1 MKETKFTKREK
12 FNALIAILNGE
23 KSDVPATDLVDF
35 CKGEIDKL
43 DNRKAREQEKAAA
56 KKAESD
62 ALEVAV
68 KNLLTDEFATIA
80 DITSKIEGIDEVTP
94 HKVAYRLKNLVE
106 AEIAEKKEISVTG
119 ADGKKTKKV
128 AYRAL

>member
-23 KSDVPATDLVDF
+23 KTDIPAADLVDF
-35 CKGEIDKL
+35 CNGEIDKL
-43 DNRKAREQEKAAA
+43 DNRKAREQEKAAV

-119 ADGKKTKKV
+119 ADGKKSKKV

>member
-23 KSDVPATDLVDF
+23 KTDIPAADLVDF
-35 CKGEIDKL
+35 CNGEIDKL

-106 AEIAEKKEISVTG
+106 AEIAEKKEISVVG
-119 ADGKKTKKV
+119 ADGKKAKKV